1 AFARDSGGAQPPA
14 ARAARR
20 ACSSA
25 RDRYETGAPAS
36 DCASRY
42 SIHARTA
49 SGLAKRRRP
58 TRNVFK
64 WPAAMAAWIT
74 GGDSPVTFSICLR
87 PSFSGSN
94 FSAWAVTCLPP
105 SFRVIDAK
113 RRLGALYRPL
123 GGEMATKFAAHLAR
137 FAARRCRL

>member
-1 AFARDSGGAQPPA
+1 LHGSELVTGPEHLKHQRALRARCRLPASTATIAAQPGIVCTRALCRPRGQGALVLGVHVHLCAFARDSGGAQPPA

-20 ACSSA
+20 ACSGA

-49 SGLAKRRRP
+49 SGLAERRRP

-74 GGDSPVTFSICLR
+74 GGDSPVTF
-87 PSFSGSN
+87 
-94 FSAWAVTCLPP
+94 
-105 SFRVIDAK
+105 
-113 RRLGALYRPL
+113 
-123 GGEMATKFAAHLAR
+123 
-137 FAARRCRL
+137 